1 MPTPSSREE
10 NDSVNFNSTCPD
22 DQAPRAQSSWLET
35 YYQSGDIT
43 TVASGSSSESA
54 TVASSSSRPHPP
66 VTTAEP
72 SPPSTQS
79 SPTMSPAP
87 LGTDRPTGPETE
99 SIYLNRTEEQEDA
112 ADAADKQSDT
122 DEDMPDSHTPATTT
136 DSQDDR
142 SEVSNRLN
150 LLRNIMIPRSNL
162 PGAIRIDNREVARYS
177 IPETEIW
184 QPFGTNQALQRQ
196 AEIRRSA
203 AYSEVVSP
211 ASAEGDKTEEQE
223 IEEEDA
229 WLEES
234 PAYVGCDPTSL
245 RLIPA
250 APSIYL
256 RPGSRF
262 VGTQQS
268 ERQVYDVQ
276 VEIKHVD
283 LRESFLCGYL
293 RIQGLTEDHPTLTT
307 YFEGEIIG
315 SKYGFNTK
323 HKSWG
328 ANDRIDMSHWAK
340 FAAFRPFAKQA
351 KKGTFTIKDY
361 LQKENIFMRWKEHF
375 LVPDHRVRTIHGA
388 SFEGFYYICFNQV
401 EGVVHGIYFHSKSE
415 K

>member
-1 MPTPSSREE
+1 
-10 NDSVNFNSTCPD
+10 
-22 DQAPRAQSSWLET
+22 
-35 YYQSGDIT
+35 
-43 TVASGSSSESA
+43 
-54 TVASSSSRPHPP
+54 
-66 VTTAEP
+66 
-72 SPPSTQS
+72 
-79 SPTMSPAP
+79 MSPAP
-87 LGTDRPTGPETE
+87 LGNDRPPAPETE
-99 SIYLNRTEEQEDA
+99 SIYLNGVEEEQDNS
-112 ADAADKQSDT
+112 ADTADKQSDT
-122 DEDMPDSHTPATTT
+122 DEDMPDSQPPATTT
-136 DSQDDR
+136 DIR
-142 SEVSNRLN
+142 NERIAANERLA
-150 LLRNIMIPRSNL
+150 LLRNIMIPSTNL
-162 PGAIRIDNREVARYS
+162 PTSFRIDNREMARYS
-177 IPETEIW
+177 IPEAEIW
-184 QPFGTNQALQRQ
+184 EPYGTNQAMRRL
-196 AEIRRSA
+196 AENRRPSASA
-203 AYSEVVSP
+203 AYTEIVSP
-211 ASAEGDKTEEQE
+211 ASMEGDKAEEQE
-223 IEEEDA
+223 MDEEEE
-229 WLEES
+229 WCEEES
-234 PAYVGCDPTSL
+234 PSYLGCDPTSL

-250 APSIYL
+250 APSPFL

-415 K
+415 KFQQLELKHVEDRGCMSAVEFR